1 MELKD
6 KQQQSPREARV
17 GDRVKP
23 VARPKEKIQQ
33 QQSGD
38 TAIILGALRESLTLT
53 SLLCL
58 KKYYLCHFADEGE
71 VAEESAIPTDLE
83 TWIKNNAEDLKIRLT
98 DRRWAAEV
106 VNDFRENLLKF
117 LNNEPLFKS
126 AECLNAGS
134 YFEKVK
140 VRSQLLNFNSDVT
153 ILMFMFFN
161 PVLSIRM
168 SCLCSY

>member
-58 KKYYLCHFADEGE
+58 KNIIFVTLQRRGRWLRSPPSPQIWRPGSKIMPKTWRSGWQT
-71 VAEESAIPTDLE
+71 VAGLLRWSTIFVRICWNSLTMNLYSSQQSSSTPAATLRKLRWDHSFWILIQ
-83 TWIKNNAEDLKIRLT
+83 TW
-98 DRRWAAEV
+98 
-106 VNDFRENLLKF
+106 
-117 LNNEPLFKS
+117 LF
-126 AECLNAGS
+126 
-134 YFEKVK
+134 
-140 VRSQLLNFNSDVT
+140 
-153 ILMFMFFN
+153 
-161 PVLSIRM
+161 
-168 SCLCSY
+168 